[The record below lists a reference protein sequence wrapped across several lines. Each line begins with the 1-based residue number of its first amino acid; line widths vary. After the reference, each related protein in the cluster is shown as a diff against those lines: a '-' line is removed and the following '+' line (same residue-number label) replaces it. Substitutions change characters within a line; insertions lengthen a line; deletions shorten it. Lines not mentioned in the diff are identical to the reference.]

1 MRLRSIIYQGLQ
13 PSNKKDSGYYIDLF
27 IIGMIIL
34 SILEIILESEKS
46 LQLKY
51 GSLFNNFEIFSVIV
65 FSFEYILR
73 LWSCVESKQY
83 RHPIKGRLKFMF
95 TGIALV
101 DLLAILPFY
110 LPFIGID
117 LRFLRVLRL
126 FRIFRILKMARYSN
140 ALNLIK
146 NVLKEKKEELLV
158 TVGFMMVVLLIIST
172 LMYYV
177 ERDVQP
183 ENFSSIPKALWW
195 GVITL
200 TTVGYGDVY
209 PISGLGKFLSGLI
222 TLIGI
227 GLIALPSGILA
238 SGYTEQIL
246 IKKQQK
252 ERSGE
257 KKDKKN

>member
-1 MRLRSIIYQGLQ
+1 MGLRRSVFNSLQ
-13 PSNKKDSGYYIDLF
+13 PSNRKDPGHYIDLF
-27 IIGMIIL
+27 IICLIVL

-46 LQLKY
+46 LKIKY
-51 GSLFNNFEIFSVIV
+51 GSYFNIFEIFSVAV
-65 FSFEYILR
+65 FSIEYFLR
-73 LWSCVESKQY
+73 IWSCIENKKF
-83 RHPIKGRLKFMF
+83 RHPIWGRLRFMS
-95 TGIALV
+95 TGMAIV

-110 LPFIGID
+110 LPFIGFD

-126 FRIFRILKMARYSN
+126 FRIFRILKMARYTN
-140 ALNLIK
+140 ALILIK

-158 TVGFMMVVLLIIST
+158 TVGFMVVVLLIIST

-177 ERDVQP
+177 ERDIQP

-200 TTVGYGDVY
+200 TTVGYGDIY
-209 PISGLGKFLSGLI
+209 PVSGIGRILAGFI

-246 IKKQQK
+246 LKKQ
-252 ERSGE
+252 
-257 KKDKKN
+257 KKLEDKKEIP